1 MVATGPFLAGVLAS
15 GLMDR
20 ETAKNTNKANIQA
33 NRESIADAQR
43 SREESRNA
51 LTGTAGNVQTSRT
64 PGGGFDTQFLKGS
77 SGDILNRGDVG
88 RAGAANAASTDF
100 KFNLPNMSAAQ
111 GMVDRDNALAQSS
124 FDDSFNKAMLRNTQ
138 AGGQGGVGSASSN
151 YAPKL
156 AGDLGRVAD
165 SLRLNREQNALGL
178 LQGSQEKDISNLQKQ
193 IQANASLA
201 PAITGVGP
209 SAAQINAQIPL
220 AARTSDLGGAVNSA
234 TGGNIVSQIMQ
245 QQALDD
251 SQARQLQ
258 LIRTLGNQG
267 AFGTSAQRTT

>member
-1 MVATGPFLAGVLAS
+1 MPISGPMIAGVLAS

-20 ETAKNTNKANIQA
+20 ETAKSTNKANILA
-33 NRESIADAQR
+33 NRESIQDAQR
-43 SREESRNA
+43 SRDESRRA
-51 LTGTAGNVQTSRT
+51 LTGTAGNVQTSMT
-64 PGGGFDTQFLKGS
+64 PGGGFDSQFLKGT

-88 RAGAANAASTDF
+88 RAGAANRASNDF
-100 KFNLPNMSAAQ
+100 KFNLPNMGAAQ

-178 LQGSQEKDISNLQKQ
+178 LQGSQEKDISNLQQQ

-201 PAITGVGP
+201 PSIQGVGP

-234 TGGNIVSQIMQ
+234 AGGNIVSQIMQ
-245 QQALDD
+245 QQALED
-251 SQARQLQ
+251 SQAKQLQ